1 MRPGYDMAIH
11 MNIDSGDVLVEQL
24 KPGGGISHKHITAQA
39 LCDCFLT
46 SRYED
51 ERHATGLLPENC
63 IAAVMEKKFMYY
75 FIRYP
80 ELYADI
86 SYYDSRYLRFPIPRL
101 VFGFKYLP
109 HEGKVAGCSVCVV
122 KDERLT
128 PDTPTY
134 FYPFSNVHDNRSIC
148 TGNNALPLYK
158 DPARLHTL
166 AGYLLR
172 LPNNNDLYS
181 KGHNRLHAEY
191 RDLLEQMKDKTP
203 DLYYSDVLVADGGTL
218 ENFLNRR

>member
-1 MRPGYDMAIH
+1 MRPGFDMTIH
-11 MNIDSGDVLVEQL
+11 MNTDSGDVVVEQL
-24 KPGGGISHKHITAQA
+24 KPGGGISHKHITAQT
-39 LCDCFLT
+39 LSNCFLT

-51 ERHATGLLPENC
+51 ERHSTGLLPENC
-63 IAAVMEKKFMYY
+63 IAAVMEKKFIYY

-86 SYYDSRYLRFPIPRL
+86 SYHGSHYLRFPIPRL

-134 FYPFSNVHDNRSIC
+134 RYPFSNVHGNRSIC
-148 TGNNALPLYK
+148 TGNNALPIYK

-172 LPNNNDLYS
+172 MPNNNDLYS
-181 KGHNRLHAEY
+181 KEDNRLHAEY
-191 RDLLEQMKDKTP
+191 RDLLEQMKDKP
-203 DLYYSDVLVADGGTL
+203 PSLYYSDVLVEDGRTL
-218 ENFLNRR
+218 KDFLNGR